1 MPLFNRKNCWW
12 FGGGFFFF
20 LQGLEKFS
28 RTCSRLFYWY
38 FEFLGG
44 CKQGLTVG
52 WYPHERPRTLNLK
65 ALQHNNLWKCHLKS
79 WDNVWNLPMGKNTV
93 SGDVKKIGLSL
104 IIRIQDRWNWIW
116 NRETCGSLAYVSQEI
131 STCWPSVPQ
140 CSSAQ
145 TFHELECLFLD
156 LET

>member
-1 MPLFNRKNCWW
+1 MNLGFIFKCFFISICWNKYHYST
-12 FGGGFFFF
+12 GRTADGLVEVSFF

-116 NRETCGSLAYVSQEI
+116 IERLVALWLMSRRR
-131 STCWPSVPQ
+131 
-140 CSSAQ
+140 
-145 TFHELECLFLD
+145 
-156 LET
+156 